1 MVEYIGF
8 TAGLLT
14 VASFLPQV
22 VKTWKTRKTR
32 DLSYITIVLLITS
45 GSLWL
50 VYGVLSNDTPLIAT
64 NSGMVTL
71 CCAILVG
78 KIRFKD

>member
-22 VKTWKTRKTR
+22 VKTWKTRKAR
-32 DLSYITIVLLITS
+32 DLSYITLVLLITS

-50 VYGVLSNDTPLIAT
+50 LYGVLNQDAPLIAT

-71 CCAILVG
+71 CCGILIG
-78 KIRFKD
+78 KIRFRD

>member
-22 VKTWKTRKTR
+22 VRTWKTKKAR
-32 DLSYITIVLLITS
+32 DLSYSTLVLLITS

-50 VYGVLSNDTPLIAT
+50 LYGVLTRDAPLIAT
-64 NSGMVTL
+64 NSGMVAL
-71 CCAILVG
+71 ICVILAG
-78 KIRFKD
+78 KIRFRE